1 MNQHNQEKPS
11 PILMLAPIALVLLG
25 YHYLFHSKLNADLKS
40 KRTQE
45 TALAERSQNIQR
57 DLAMSHGELHQ
68 AKDALAEANK
78 QMQNAQSDLAD
89 AATAK
94 SAVLAFVLG
103 VNDPGGD
110 HSTLGLS
117 NTGADSPT
125 PGNAPTSLI
134 GQFASMLTSSIASGN
149 DGQAGSGWGSV
160 GGGGQCSHMN
170 SLCSIL
176 DSRRLKRLK
185 NSDPSSSGSSGLVA
199 TERAELGKLLD
210 TKLPD
215 ISRYQI
221 QLEGT
226 FPDLIA
232 ALHDLDERLPAVSV
246 LSVSLDPIDMETR
259 RQVWK
264 LEVGIRG

>member
-1 MNQHNQEKPS
+1 MNQNNQEKPS

-25 YHYLFHSKLNADLKS
+25 YHYLFHSQLNADLKS
-40 KRTQE
+40 KRSQE

-68 AKDALAEANK
+68 ARGALAEANK
-78 QMQNAQSDLAD
+78 QIENAKSELAD
-89 AATAK
+89 AEAAK
-94 SAVLAFVLG
+94 SALRSFILG
-103 VNDPGGD
+103 TNDTAVD
-110 HSTLGLS
+110 RSSLGS
-117 NTGADSPT
+117 MNTNPDSPSSGK
-125 PGNAPTSLI
+125 PATSLL
-134 GQFASMLTSSIASGN
+134 GQFASMLTSSLSSG
-149 DGQAGSGWGSV
+149 DELQALDAISGS
-160 GGGGQCSHMN
+160 GQCSQMN

-176 DSRRLKRLK
+176 DSHRLKRLE

-199 TERAELGKLLD
+199 TERAELEKLLN
-210 TKLPD
+210 TKLPE